1 MNGNKIDLSDAVP
14 VCQNCRDHDLKMK
27 AKLKRKETRLAKL
40 QGVPVAKY
48 APISKVSKERLQATV
63 QFHQKK

>member
-1 MNGNKIDLSDAVP
+1 
-14 VCQNCRDHDLKMK
+14 MK

-48 APISKVSKERLQATV
+48 APISKVSKERLHATV
-63 QFHQKK
+63 HFHQKK

>member
-1 MNGNKIDLSDAVP
+1 MNGNKIDLSAAVP

-27 AKLKRKETRLAKL
+27 VKLKRKETRLAKL
-40 QGVPVAKY
+40 QGDPVAKY

-63 QFHQKK
+63 HFNQKK